1 MNSML
6 FIIDKN
12 IPAEAKASLTRHG
25 EVLEFSTND
34 LTYPSI
40 SNHPD
45 IFFCK
50 VNGILYYSPNTPH
63 EFIQQ
68 LSSKGINVSKG
79 SVPVGPKY
87 PHSALY
93 NAVVTDKYFI
103 HNLKLTDV
111 NLKHAAE
118 GRKLIDVKQGYTRC
132 SLLPLKNNCFITSD
146 EGINKKLLSEGL
158 EVQLVKPNC
167 TQLPGEEYGLF
178 GGTSGI
184 SGNRI
189 FILGNLKYFPEGS
202 KVKSCLENLNYEI
215 IELYNG
221 PLYDGGSI
229 LIIE

>member
-1 MNSML
+1 ML

-12 IPAEAKASLTRHG
+12 IPAEAKAGLNRYG
-25 EVLEFSTND
+25 EVLEFSTSH
-34 LTYPSI
+34 LTYPSV

-50 VNGILYYSPNTPH
+50 VDSTLYYSPNTPDV
-63 EFIQQ
+63 FIQS
-68 LSSKGINVSKG
+68 LISKGLTIALGNIPIG
-79 SVPVGPKY
+79 QKY

-93 NAVVTDKYFI
+93 NAVVTNNYFI
-103 HNLKLTDV
+103 HNMKITDA
-111 NLKHAAE
+111 NLKQAA
-118 GRKLIDVKQGYTRC
+118 GDRKLIDVKQGYSRC
-132 SLLPLKNNCFITSD
+132 SLLPLKNDCFITSD

-158 EVQLVKPNC
+158 EVLLVKPNSIL
-167 TQLPGEEYGLF
+167 LPGEEYGLF

-189 FILGNLKYFPEGS
+189 FIIGNLKHFPDGS

-229 LIIE
+229 LII